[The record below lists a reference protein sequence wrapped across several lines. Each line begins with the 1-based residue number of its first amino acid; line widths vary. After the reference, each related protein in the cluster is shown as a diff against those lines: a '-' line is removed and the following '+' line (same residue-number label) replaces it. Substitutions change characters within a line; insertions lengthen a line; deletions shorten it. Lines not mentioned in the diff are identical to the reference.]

1 MKNRVLFVLL
11 FTCMFSCNNIKV
23 ENNSLVDDTATK
35 IDDDEKLLS
44 SIITIN
50 NIVPLETNDSSL
62 LGNISKI
69 VKNDE
74 TYYIK
79 AKGQPL
85 MTFSETGKFNRTIGN
100 LGMAP
105 YFIVL
110 RS

>member
-74 TYYIK
+74 TY
-79 AKGQPL
+79 A
-85 MTFSETGKFNRTIGN
+85 
-100 LGMAP
+100 
-105 YFIVL
+105 
-110 RS
+110 